1 MPTKKSLQTSID
13 MNYPFQDGLMIDKG
27 RNEGEKSVY
36 RIKSNQL
43 HSLGYIELNYQI
55 NNEAILDQLL
65 NTVKENNPLK
75 KTLLSSHLKK
85 PLKLHSLEVK

>member
-1 MPTKKSLQTSID
+1 
-13 MNYPFQDGLMIDKG
+13 
-27 RNEGEKSVY
+27 
-36 RIKSNQL
+36 L